1 MSSNNKI
8 IINENNIDETTKIGA
23 QTQALLTLMTSGEA
37 PDFDN
42 LNAEQVRAIFNPV
55 LKELS
60 KASSFNVNIKKLNI
74 TADINCVVITP
85 DGDKPKNGW
94 PTLIFLHGGGWSLG
108 DFDCYINFVK
118 SVCHFCQ
125 AKVFFL
131 EYDLS
136 PEKKFPFALN
146 QAHFLLQY
154 LHDNDQ
160 QLEIDA
166 NRIGLFGDSSGG
178 NMALTLSLLNRDN
191 DTSYPIKIMC
201 LCYPFLDL
209 TMNSTRPSRI
219 TFGQGEYITSESI
232 LNWSTQ
238 HYINE
243 SKDALNPLVL
253 PLLASSFKRLPTT
266 IMISAGFDPL
276 LDENIELRQRLDQDN
291 VTNELLHF
299 PSTIHGF
306 LSYSAALDIAEIGLK
321 EICKRIKDK
330 L

>member
-1 MSSNNKI
+1 VV
-8 IINENNIDETTKIGA
+8 TKLGI
-23 QTQALLTLMTSGEA
+23 QTQALLTLMTSGET

-42 LNAEQVRAIFNPV
+42 LIAEQARTIFHPA

-60 KASSFNVNIKKLNI
+60 KASSFQPIIKKLNI
-74 TADINCVVITP
+74 APDINCVVTTP
-85 DGDKPKNGW
+85 DSDKPENGW
-94 PTLIFLHGGGWSLG
+94 PTLIFLHGGGWVLG

-118 SVCHFCQ
+118 SVSHYCQ
-125 AKVFFL
+125 AKIFFL

-146 QAHFLLQY
+146 QAHSLLQF
-154 LHDNDQ
+154 LNDNSQ

-166 NRIGLFGDSSGG
+166 ERIGLLGDSSGG
-178 NMALTLSLLNRDN
+178 NMALALSLLNRDN
-191 DTSYPIKIMC
+191 NTSYPIKVMC

-209 TMNSTRPSRI
+209 TISSQRKSRVA
-219 TFGQGEYITSESI
+219 FGQGDYITSEDI

-238 HYINE
+238 NYI
-243 SKDALNPLVL
+243 SKNTDTLNPLAS
-253 PLLASSFKRLPTT
+253 PLLASSFKQLPPT
-266 IMISAGFDPL
+266 ITISAGFDPL
-276 LDENIELRQRLDQDN
+276 VDENIELQQRLDQDN

-321 EICKRIKDK
+321 EISQRIKDR